1 MKKKLFKCLKV
12 IIGLTLIGLL
22 IFAITYG
29 CLGIYKPEDKTE
41 TTITVKKVDTQPLI
55 IDIPKASDTGSLTV
69 KDAYGNI
76 YFNYIGK
83 IDIQNDGKNGQ
94 QIKIEVIV
102 PSEEETEITDDN

>member
-41 TTITVKKVDTQPLI
+41 TTTTVKKVDKQPLI
-55 IDIPKASDTGSLTV
+55 IYIPEACNTGELTV
-69 KDAYGNI
+69 KDVEGNI
-76 YFNYIGK
+76 YFRYNGV
-83 IDIQNDGKNGQ
+83 IDIQNDGKNGE

-102 PSEEETEITDDN
+102 PSEEETESTDGN